1 MATSV
6 KRVNLSLR
14 PEDYEVIKAFAEQ
27 TGTTPTSVINNLVV
41 ELVPT
46 LKNVVEL
53 YQLANTKLSDSK
65 SDIQSLALNSINDL
79 SGATLDLTKKIDE
92 TQMGMFDD
100 GDD

>member
-1 MATSV
+1 MATPV

-14 PEDYEVIKAFAEQ
+14 PDDYEVIKAFAEQ

-53 YQLANTKLSDSK
+53 YQLANGELSEAK
-65 SDIQSLALNSINDL
+65 RGIQSLALGSINEV
-79 SGATLDLTKKIDE
+79 SGEALDLINKIDE
-92 TQMGMFDD
+92 SQLGMFDD
-100 GDD
+100 DND